1 MNSLPFISHHLFVA
15 AIGSEGRGHENPVQ
29 HERRFTAPTGQRSAM
44 ALEAPEVMV
53 AGKLLPESAARASRA
68 RITQALP

>member
-29 HERRFTAPTGQRSAM
+29 RERQFTAPTGQRGAM
-44 ALEAPEVMV
+44 ALDALEVMD
-53 AGKLLPESAARASRA
+53 ARKLLPESAAHASRA
-68 RITQALP
+68 RVTQALT